1 MRNNVVYKL
10 TKSAMPLLMVF
21 AFLFPSISALLSIS
35 STHQLTLEVCTDHG
49 VQLVQLS
56 DSPTKDQSSSKSA
69 DHCPL
74 CQLPVA
80 TGLAVQVVAFEGVFS
95 SPHSLPLPET
105 KSQHSVEAWT
115 HLPARAPPTLV

>member
-1 MRNNVVYKL
+1 MRQSWIYKL
-10 TKSAMPLLMVF
+10 TKSAMPLLMVL
-21 AFLFPSISALLSIS
+21 AFLLPSISALFSIS

-56 DSPTKDQSSSKSA
+56 DSPSKDQSNPKSA

-80 TGLAVQVVAFEGVFS
+80 TGLAFEGITFEGVIS
-95 SPHSLPLPET
+95 SPHSLPLGEAE
-105 KSQHSVEAWT
+105 SQHTFVAWS
-115 HLPARAPPTLV
+115 HLPARAPPALV

>member
-1 MRNNVVYKL
+1 MRDKLIYKL
-10 TKSAMPLLMVF
+10 TKSALPLLMVF
-21 AFLFPSISALLSIS
+21 AFLLPSISALLSTS

-56 DSPTKDQSSSKSA
+56 DSPTKDQTSSKSA

-80 TGLAVQVVAFEGVFS
+80 TGLAVQVFAFEWIFS
-95 SPHSLPLPET
+95 SPHSLPLLEA
-105 KSQHSVEAWT
+105 KSQHSVQAWT
-115 HLPARAPPTLV
+115 HLPARAPPALV

>member
-1 MRNNVVYKL
+1 MRQSWIYKL
-10 TKSAMPLLMVF
+10 TKSAMPLLMVL
-21 AFLFPSISALLSIS
+21 AFLLPSISALLSIS

-56 DSPTKDQSSSKSA
+56 DSPSKDQSSPKSA

-80 TGLAVQVVAFEGVFS
+80 TGLAVEVNTVEGVIS
-95 SPHSLPLPET
+95 SLHSLPLSEVE
-105 KSQHSVEAWT
+105 SQHTSVAWS
-115 HLPARAPPTLV
+115 HLPARAPPAII